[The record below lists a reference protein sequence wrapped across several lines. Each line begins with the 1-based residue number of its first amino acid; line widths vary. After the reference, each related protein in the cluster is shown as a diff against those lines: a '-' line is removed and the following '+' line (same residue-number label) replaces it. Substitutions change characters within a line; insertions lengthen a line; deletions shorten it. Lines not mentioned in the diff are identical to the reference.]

1 MKRLVVTTVL
11 AALCVTMMTGCGAM
25 IAMGGGGTLY
35 QDTKTP
41 MNDVSYWGPS
51 TGSMTKKGEASYSSI
66 LGILATGDAS
76 LKEAMDRG
84 GITKIHHIDQQVTNI
99 LGIIATYKVIV
110 YGE

>member
-1 MKRLVVTTVL
+1 MKRLLVTTFL
-11 AALCVTMMTGCGAM
+11 AALCVTMMTGCGAC
-25 IAMGGGGTLY
+25 IAFGGGGTLY

-41 MNDVSYWGPS
+41 MGDISYWGPS
-51 TGSMTKKGEASYSSI
+51 TSSASKKGEASFTSI

-76 LKEAMDRG
+76 LKEAMERG

-99 LGIIATYKVIV
+99 LGIIATYKIIV